1 MSPVGP
7 LWSASQRRAVAVL
20 ILLVLVIT
28 SVRALLNRS
37 HVEDPQPETPAR
49 AGDLMDRID
58 PNNADVATLSALP
71 LIGPK
76 RAADLVAFRER
87 ALERRPG
94 RVVFGRVEDL
104 LAVSGFGPA
113 TIRQLEPFLIFPSVT
128 ATQP

>member
-1 MSPVGP
+1 VSRGRP

-20 ILLVLVIT
+20 VVLVLVVT

-37 HVEDPQPETPAR
+37 HVDDPQPETPAR

-58 PNNADVATLSALP
+58 PNTADVATLSALP

-87 ALERRPG
+87 ARERRPE
-94 RVVFGRVEDL
+94 RTVFERVEDL
-104 LAVSGFGPA
+104 LAVSGFGPT
-113 TIRQLEPFLIFPSVT
+113 TIRQLEPYLVFPST
-128 ATQP
+128 PTTQP